1 MTPGPVLSNRQPGET
16 FRLSEINRNWTR
28 QGHLRKVA
36 TFDLTF
42 KGKVLPGHD
51 PEHVKAGFAELFC
64 IEDSKLVEQLFS
76 GQEIILRSGLNRKS
90 AAEYFSRIRRLGAEA
105 ALIDSGA
112 QEAEQTAVL
121 LQEDATEVRIV
132 KGSSAAIGM
141 NQEFHRR
148 GRDHVDQT
156 WPVSAARVRSH
167 SKPARDQTPQPTPAR
182 AESGPGHHDAEQH
195 EPAGRDNA

>member
-1 MTPGPVLSNRQPGET
+1 
-16 FRLSEINRNWTR
+16 
-28 QGHLRKVA
+28 LRKVA

-167 SKPARDQTPQPTPAR
+167 SKPASMSQRAEITPQKKKRHNQRLLQKALTKKA
-182 AESGPGHHDAEQH
+182 
-195 EPAGRDNA
+195 